1 MSFDIDRSLTLGK
14 KTSGVTSCNTVTS
27 KELRGERYGNPDF
40 RGSQP
45 RTAKFAE
52 SREVF

>member
-14 KTSGVTSCNTVTS
+14 KKTSGVTS